1 MAIAGEDLIYQF
13 TLTDTQAAPV
23 NFADVISM
31 SAKFFN
37 SQKVSVTKTKALLE
51 IVQGS
56 AANIYEIELQEEDTS
71 RLSKGLV
78 LIKITLVLPNAEFT
92 DGEATK
98 ILESNFTLL

>member
-51 IVQGS
+51 IVEGD
-56 AANIYEIELQEEDTS
+56 AANVYKMEFQDVETS
-71 RLSKGLV
+71 KLGAGVISV
-78 LIKITLVLPNAEFT
+78 TITFVLPNAVFIG
-92 DGEATK
+92 GEATSVIK
-98 ILESNFTLL
+98 SSITLL